1 MIRVN
6 KYGNDMSREKQV
18 ESDISLFTGIGK
30 YDKDH
35 SRSLLASEGEVLD
48 DI

>member
-30 YDKDH
+30 NDKDQWIRLWQKRK
-35 SRSLLASEGEVLD
+35 SGKM
-48 DI
+48 